1 MGLGLRGSTK
11 AGQKIAANRVRG
23 VGHRQNGANGHA
35 GKKEHFRL
43 HTYNGKR
50 GGDANRPT
58 REEELGYICIY
69 RKASW
74 ERLCSVTLRAEIS
87 PTDHNGPLVCRPT
100 SLHKI
105 YNYFEALLNE
115 FVLPEICYFL
125 HYFTSCFHSSIEM
138 QLKVNLKAHKVG
150 V

>member
-100 SLHKI
+100 SLHKYTI
-105 YNYFEALLNE
+105 TLK
-115 FVLPEICYFL
+115 
-125 HYFTSCFHSSIEM
+125 HY
-138 QLKVNLKAHKVG
+138 
-150 V
+150 